1 MKNTKAKLTGI
12 RPAMVP
18 FGLRIPVEQAK
29 ILHKAARERRCN
41 GADLL
46 RTAWDEYIVN
56 HNLKGE

>member
-1 MKNTKAKLTGI
+1 
-12 RPAMVP
+12 MVP

-56 HNLKGE
+56 HGLKD